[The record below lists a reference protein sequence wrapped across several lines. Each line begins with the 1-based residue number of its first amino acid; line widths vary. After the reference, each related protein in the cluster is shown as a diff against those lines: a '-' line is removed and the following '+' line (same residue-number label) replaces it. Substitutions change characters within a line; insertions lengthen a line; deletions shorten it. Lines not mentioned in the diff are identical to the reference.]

1 MTIFKPTGASTPAR
15 REGAG
20 GTLALHAALLAA
32 TIYSAGA
39 NAADPSSAIDTV
51 VVSASPI
58 TPEDKLATIVES
70 VDRDE
75 ILRAGGANLADALA
89 RTPGVTGTGFAS
101 GASRPIIR
109 GFDTSRVRT
118 LEDGIGS
125 FDVADVGPDH
135 GIPIDP
141 LSAQRIE
148 VIRGAATLR
157 YGSQAIGGVINAINN
172 RVPSRLPD
180 EPFAAELTGLY
191 GTNADTR
198 QGSALFDARI
208 GAFAVH
214 ADGFK
219 RKTDDYDIP
228 DGTMSNSF
236 FEGDGYSLGGSYL
249 FDKNRIGGAV
259 IHYDSRY
266 GIPGEE
272 AFIDM
277 KQTKELL
284 RTSFAPAFGAL
295 HTLTFEGG
303 HADYEHS
310 EIELAT
316 GEVGSTFTDDE
327 WDARAEAL
335 LGAIGPFS
343 AAAFGA
349 QFQNREFAALG
360 EGEDYLLPTET
371 RSAAAFAFAD
381 VPVSA
386 RLHLHVGARIESVEV
401 DGTPADDVRTSR
413 SFTPV
418 SASAGLLF
426 DASDA
431 LRLGF
436 TLSSA
441 ARAPGQTELYARGP
455 HEATSTFE
463 TGNAGFDEER
473 ANSLEATLRFDAG
486 GASFETALWR
496 SEFSDYIFGNL
507 TGRTCDDEG
516 VCANDDS
523 GELAELVYEQRDAA
537 YWGAEAKATVNLFEG
552 SLGRLHGIALADY
565 VRATLDG
572 GGEVPRISPYHV
584 GLGVDWD
591 GERLGGGFLVKYT
604 GARDEHLATAETPTA
619 GFLSLD
625 AQAMWRP
632 FESNPNLELTLVGRN
647 LTDRLQRN
655 AVSLNKDEVI
665 LPGREVR
672 LMVRAVL

>member
-1 MTIFKPTGASTPAR
+1 MTIFMPRGAFTSAR
-15 REGAG
+15 RADGSGAF
-20 GTLALHAALLAA
+20 ARYAALFAA
-32 TIYSAGA
+32 ALSSAA
-39 NAADPSSAIDTV
+39 IAADPTSAIDTV

-58 TPEDKLATIVES
+58 TSEDKLATIVES

-75 ILRAGGANLADALA
+75 ILRAGGSNLADALA

-109 GFDTSRVRT
+109 GFDSSRVRT

-141 LSAQRIE
+141 LSAERIE

-172 RVPSRLPD
+172 RVPSRLPE

-198 QGSALFDARI
+198 QGSALIDARL
-208 GAFAVH
+208 GAFALH
-214 ADGFK
+214 ADGF
-219 RKTDDYDIP
+219 RREADDYDIP
-228 DGTMSNSF
+228 GGTMPNSF

-249 FDKNRIGGAV
+249 FGRNRVGAAA

-266 GIPGEE
+266 GIPGED

-284 RTSFAPAFGAL
+284 RMSFAPDFGAL
-295 HTLTFEGG
+295 HTLTIEGG

-316 GEVGSTFTDDE
+316 GEIGSTFADDE
-327 WDARAEAL
+327 WDSRVEAL
-335 LGAIGPFS
+335 LGTVGPFS

-349 QFQNREFAALG
+349 QFQNRQFAALG

-381 VPVSA
+381 VPLSE
-386 RLHLHVGARIESVEV
+386 RLHLHVGTRVESVDV
-401 DGTPADDVRTSR
+401 DGTPADGIPTSR
-413 SFTPV
+413 RFTPV

-426 DASDA
+426 DANDA
-431 LRLGF
+431 LRLGV

-455 HEATSTFE
+455 HEATATFE
-463 TGNAGFDEER
+463 TGDAGFDVER
-473 ANSLEATLRFDAG
+473 ANSLETTLRFDSG
-486 GASFETALWR
+486 GTSFEAAVWR

-507 TGRTCDDEG
+507 TGRTCDEEG
-516 VCANDDS
+516 ACAAGDG

-537 YWGAEAKATVNLFEG
+537 YWGAEAKATIDLLEG
-552 SLGRLHGIALADY
+552 PHGRLQGIALADY
-565 VRATLDG
+565 VRATLEG
-572 GGEVPRISPYHV
+572 GGEVPRISPYHLGF
-584 GLGVDWD
+584 GLDWD
-591 GERLGGGFLVKYT
+591 ASRLGGGVFVKYT
-604 GARDEHLATAETPTA
+604 GARDEHLATAETPTS
-619 GFLSLD
+619 GFLSVD
-625 AQAMWRP
+625 AQAVWRP
-632 FESNPNLELTLVGRN
+632 FESPKLELTLVGRN
-647 LTDRLQRN
+647 LTDRVQRN

-672 LMVRAVL
+672 LLVRAML

>member
-1 MTIFKPTGASTPAR
+1 MTIFMPVGAPTAIR
-15 REGAG
+15 RDGAG
-20 GTLALHAALLAA
+20 SRFAPFAVPMAALF
-32 TIYSAGA
+32 AGA
-39 NAADPSSAIDTV
+39 VAHAADPTSAIDTV

-58 TPEDKLATIVES
+58 TPEEKLATIVES
-70 VDRDE
+70 VDREE
-75 ILRAGGANLADALA
+75 ILRAGGSNLADALS

-141 LSAQRIE
+141 LSAERIE

-180 EPFAAELTGLY
+180 EPFEAELTGLY
-191 GTNADTR
+191 GINADTR
-198 QGSALFDARI
+198 QGSAMLDARA
-208 GAFAVH
+208 GSFAIH
-214 ADGFK
+214 ADGFR
-219 RKTDDYDIP
+219 RKSDDYDIP

-249 FDKNRIGGAV
+249 FDRNRIGAAV

-277 KQTKELL
+277 QQTKELM
-284 RTSFAPAFGAL
+284 RTSFAPDLGAL
-295 HTLTFEGG
+295 HTLTIEGG

-316 GEVGSTFTDDE
+316 GEVGSTFKDDE
-327 WDARAEAL
+327 WDARVEAL
-335 LGAIGPFS
+335 LGEIGPFS
-343 AAAFGA
+343 AAAVGA

-381 VPVSA
+381 LRLSG
-386 RLHLHVGARIESVEV
+386 RLHVHVGARVESVDV
-401 DGTPADDVRTSR
+401 DGTPADDTATSR
-413 SFTPV
+413 SFTPI

-436 TLSSA
+436 TFSSA

-455 HEATSTFE
+455 HEATATFE
-463 TGNAGFDEER
+463 TGNPDFDEER
-473 ANSLEATLRFDAG
+473 ANSLEATFRFDADR
-486 GASFETALWR
+486 ASFETAVWR

-507 TGRTCDDEG
+507 TGRTCDDDG
-516 VCANDDS
+516 VCADDDG
-523 GELAELVYEQRDAA
+523 GELSELVYEQRDAA
-537 YWGAEAKATVNLFEG
+537 YWGAEAKATVNLFKG
-552 SLGRLHGIALADY
+552 SHGWLHGIALADY
-565 VRATLDG
+565 VRATLEG

-584 GLGVDWD
+584 GLGLDWD
-591 GERLGGGFLVKYT
+591 GPRVGGGFLVKYT
-604 GARDEHLATAETPTA
+604 GARDAHLATAETPTA

-625 AQAMWRP
+625 AQAVWRP
-632 FESNPNLELTLVGRN
+632 FESHPDVELTLVGRN

-672 LMVRAVL
+672 LMIRAVL